1 MKKKHFFYFTDKTIQ
16 EKVTLKGVGLFGEDE
31 LWEFDKIWDFNAD
44 FYGLDTLIVQP
55 QYWHIKF
62 IEFINKKHIECLY
75 LTDRLIGA
83 FYEEELDKYKTFTDL
98 YFLKDVP
105 HLICLKMDAL
115 PPLFGDPIIKIED
128 YTPIENLKKL
138 EYIYIPDSGGFP
150 VYVDIDFS
158 KLKQLKKVNLQFPQ
172 GNVSLYECIN
182 IESIDT
188 RYYEKNFTALN
199 KLQKLNFIGAYC
211 DNLESFEG
219 ITKLGNL
226 EDMKLETTSSLKELK
241 DLHSDTVRIFY
252 LYTEQASKLKSL
264 EGIEGLTVV
273 KHIALNG
280 YKKLESIGSLS
291 RCHTLKTLTFENCK
305 IPSDIDQLSALKN
318 LEKLTLDDCKEIN
331 ALEIVK
337 KLPNLKYLSFDGNTK
352 VIDGNLEFLKEL
364 NNQGVEIYFN
374 DRKHYNLKFKE
385 ITN

>member
-1 MKKKHFFYFTDKTIQ
+1 
-16 EKVTLKGVGLFGEDE
+16 
-31 LWEFDKIWDFNAD
+31 
-44 FYGLDTLIVQP
+44 
-55 QYWHIKF
+55 
-62 IEFINKKHIECLY
+62 
-75 LTDRLIGA
+75 
-83 FYEEELDKYKTFTDL
+83 
-98 YFLKDVP
+98 
-105 HLICLKMDAL
+105 LKMDAL

>member
-1 MKKKHFFYFTDKTIQ
+1 MKQDHFFYFTDKTIQ
-16 EKVTLKGVGLFGEDE
+16 EKVTLKGVGVFGEDE
-31 LWEFDKIWDFNAD
+31 LWEFNKIWDFKAD

-55 QYWHIKF
+55 QYWHTKF

-75 LTDRLIGA
+75 LTDRHIGA
-83 FYEEELDKYKTFTDL
+83 FYEEELDKYKTLTDL
-98 YFLKDVP
+98 SILKDVP

-115 PPLFGDPIIKIED
+115 PPLFGDPIIKIVD
-128 YTPIENLKKL
+128 YTPIEDLKKL
-138 EYIYIPDSGGFP
+138 EYIYIPDSGDFP

-158 KLKQLKKVNLQFPQ
+158 KLTQLKKVNLQFPQ
-172 GNVSLYECIN
+172 GNVLLYECIN
-182 IESIDT
+182 LESIDT

-219 ITKLGNL
+219 IIKLGNL

-264 EGIEGLTVV
+264 GGIEGLTAVE
-273 KHIALNG
+273 HIALNG

-291 RCHTLKTLTFENCK
+291 QCHTLKTITFENCK
-305 IPSDIDQLSALKN
+305 IPYDIDQLSKLKS
-318 LEKLTLDDCKEIN
+318 LEKLTMDDCKKVKSL
-331 ALEIVK
+331 AFAK
-337 KLPNLKYLSFDGNTK
+337 KLKNLKYLSFDGSTD
-352 VIDGNLEFLKEL
+352 ILDGDLVFLKEL
-364 NNQGVEIYFN
+364 SNRGVEIYFN
-374 DRKHYNLKFKE
+374 DREHYNIRLAE
-385 ITN
+385 I